1 MDWQTADEE
10 LHELEGHLPVSRCS
24 SVVAL
29 QLAGGPMAQVR
40 NRGRRVR
47 RMLGDVY
54 DPFSPWRV
62 LSMQCYPD
70 WKSSVDSH
78 DSTKHYVNGPEAFL
92 VTLRAEYRDAQKRL
106 KEVYNRISNLVRSPV
121 SVTLHLLCKSS
132 CPHSHFPDFAR
143 DGEHV
148 RIESFFIPVHYLE
161 MP

>member
-1 MDWQTADEE
+1 MCYSKPMDWQKADEE
-10 LHELEGHLPVSRCS
+10 LHELDGHVPLSRCS

-29 QLAGGPMAQVR
+29 QLAGEPMAKVR
-40 NRGRRVR
+40 NKGRRVR
-47 RMLGDVY
+47 RVFGDVY

-70 WKSSVDSH
+70 RKSSVDSH

-121 SVTLHLLCKSS
+121 SVTLHFLRKFYA
-132 CPHSHFPDFAR
+132 PFPILPTLQETANR
-143 DGEHV
+143 SE
-148 RIESFFIPVHYLE
+148 
-161 MP
+161 

>member
-1 MDWQTADEE
+1 MDWQKSDET
-10 LHELEGHLPVSRCS
+10 LDELEGHIPVTRCS

-29 QLAGGPMAQVR
+29 QLAGEPVSKVR
-40 NRGRRVR
+40 NKGRRVKR
-47 RMLGDVY
+47 VFGDIY

-106 KEVYNRISNLVRSPV
+106 KEVYNRISDLVRCPV
-121 SVTLHLLCKSS
+121 SLRQLSTCSLLHYSQ
-132 CPHSHFPDFAR
+132 H
-143 DGEHV
+143 HV
-148 RIESFFIPVHYLE
+148 LIRCAENPPS
-161 MP
+161 